1 MSNGHQA
8 PQFSISS
15 NPAIRDKPLWRPEY
29 GSNWQQ
35 RTVDT
40 DGLLHLIQAGT
51 GWIAAAMSSAHRSTS
66 AFKCA
71 DLAVVDIDYGMDLE
85 DFLAHELAA
94 CALLY
99 YTTASHKPQHGS
111 NRFRVVFRLPRRI
124 DDPEL
129 YKAIVTQ
136 LINTLGSDKNC
147 SDPCRIFYSYSGGT
161 QQLLHPEA
169 TLPES
174 IITAAQEKLQED
186 LKRRRQATD
195 GADPIS
201 IAQAEWVLENVIDPT
216 ADGQRD
222 LFIRITAAAASVGDA
237 LYAAW
242 SDWASRGHHGQ
253 GKNRRQTSERFFR
266 GFSGKTTLATLFFLA
281 GEQEPGWRKRL
292 PVHLR
297 VEYNDAGIPGVAGYS
312 HQDYLG
318 LHEYDPE
325 EPPLGSSTPYLLEWG
340 ASYSS
345 SPAPAEI
352 DPPMPEPPPFDD
364 EGIESQID
372 EDFETIDYG
381 DVNPDPVT
389 PPPSRGRG
397 RPLGSKNKPP
407 SGAADEILDRIR
419 IFYPGLRLNVLTQTI
434 EYDGKDGI
442 TEVPD
447 PSTAYARISRGRK
460 GDLYPKSG
468 VHDILQV
475 EAWEKRYNPVTDYL
489 ESCAATEPV
498 PYWDTIAEE
507 LLGVSYDEILNP
519 RLPDGRLL
527 ANVILQRFLIGAVA
541 RALEP
546 GCEHSWM
553 MILIGDQNKGKSFF
567 FQYLTPP
574 DRLNRYPMCATVQQG
589 IGYLKDRPHVLH
601 AGWVVLL
608 DECDRFFERRYVEE
622 LKNLV
627 SVATDRSAPKYQNER
642 SYPRSFV
649 LAGNTNH
656 DSFML
661 DPTGNRR
668 FLPIRVT
675 GKVLAPRSEKNLIID
690 LDKVKTDRDAIWS
703 AARKA
708 YLDGEAHGFS
718 SDEVTQ
724 VEDYMTNFMV
734 DDPLMDSVSRVL
746 QLHPSTIYMG
756 KPAYLM
762 ADICKH
768 MDIDEKDFHR
778 VKLPIGDI
786 LRRLNFRKVR
796 IRPPGKKNAKNYW
809 VEHHLDDPETEVVS
823 SGKSDIPLDW

>member
-1 MSNGHQA
+1 MPPSF
-8 PQFSISS
+8 PISL
-15 NPAIRDKPLWRPEY
+15 NPAIHDKPAWREEY

-35 RTVDT
+35 RTVDS
-40 DGLLHLIQAGT
+40 DGLLQLIRAGT
-51 GWIAAAMSSAHRSTS
+51 GWIAAAMSSTHRTTS
-66 AFKCA
+66 AFKYA

-94 CALLY
+94 SALLY
-99 YTTASHKPQHGS
+99 YTTASHQPQPGA
-111 NRFRVVFRLPRRI
+111 NRFRVVFRLPCRI

-129 YKAIVTQ
+129 YKAVVTQ
-136 LINTLGSDKNC
+136 LISTLGSDKSC

-161 QQLLHPEA
+161 QKLLHPEA
-169 TLPES
+169 TLPEA
-174 IITAAQEKLQED
+174 IINAAREQLQED
-186 LKRRRQATD
+186 LKRRRQAAD
-195 GADPIS
+195 EADPIS
-201 IAQAEWVLENVIDPT
+201 IAQAEWVLQNVINPT
-216 ADGQRD
+216 ADGERH

-237 LYAAW
+237 LYGAW

-266 GFSGKTTLATLFFLA
+266 GFSGNTTLATLFFLA
-281 GEQEPGWRKRL
+281 GEQDPSWRKHL
-292 PVHLR
+292 PDHLR
-297 VEYNDAGIPGVAGYS
+297 SEYSDAGIPGVAGYS
-312 HQDYLG
+312 HQDFLG
-318 LHEYDPE
+318 LHEIDPDD
-325 EPPLGSSTPYLLEWG
+325 PVLGASTPSLLEWG

-345 SPAPAEI
+345 SPAPA
-352 DPPMPEPPPFDD
+352 DSDLPMPEPPPFDD
-364 EGIESQID
+364 AGIESQLD
-372 EDFETIDYG
+372 DDFETISYG
-381 DVNPDPVT
+381 DVSPDPVT
-389 PPPSRGRG
+389 PPPKRGRG
-397 RPLGSKNKPP
+397 RPAGSKDK
-407 SGAADEILDRIR
+407 SAGGAADEILDRIR

-447 PSTAYARISRGRK
+447 PSTVYTRISRGRK
-460 GDLYPKSG
+460 GDLYPKGG

-475 EAWEKRYNPVTDYL
+475 EAWERRYNPVTDYL
-489 ESCAATEPV
+489 ESCAATAPA

-527 ANVILQRFLIGAVA
+527 ANVILQRFLIGAIA
-541 RALEP
+541 RATEP

-574 DRLNRYPMCATVQQG
+574 DHLNRYPMCATVQQG

-708 YLDGEAHGFS
+708 YLDGEPHGFS
-718 SDEVTQ
+718 SDEISQ
-724 VEDYMTNFMV
+724 VEEYMTNFMV
-734 DDPLMDSVSRVL
+734 DDPLMDAVSRVL
-746 QLHPSTIYMG
+746 QLHPSTIHVG
-756 KPAYLM
+756 RPAYLM

-768 MDIDEKDFHR
+768 LSIEEKDFYR
-778 VKLPIGDI
+778 VRQPIGDV
-786 LRRLNFRKVR
+786 LKRLGLRKVR
-796 IRPPGKKNAKNYW
+796 IRPPGKRNPQNYW
-809 VEHHLDDPETEVVS
+809 MEGDPDNPDTEAEPS
-823 SGKSDIPLDW
+823 EKSDIPLDW